1 MFGSIF
7 SLYSH
12 EIGED
17 NSKIPHLNLVIWGL
31 NKPIPLSFLSHVDYL
46 NQLIILVI
54 FQWTQSNMSLS
65 FFFTLRRANLEG
77 VLHLQP
83 HKGWWKRLNPWFSFG
98 GWNCLQANLCNG
110 GLSIRVFNCATLA
123 VTVNTSLFQ
132 SRGCSGQL
140 SITIRRT

>member
-65 FFFTLRRANLEG
+65 FFLPWEEQTWKEYSICSLTRDDE
-77 VLHLQP
+77 
-83 HKGWWKRLNPWFSFG
+83 KGWIPDFPLEAGIAFK
-98 GWNCLQANLCNG
+98 Q
-110 GLSIRVFNCATLA
+110 
-123 VTVNTSLFQ
+123 TSAME
-132 SRGCSGQL
+132 G
-140 SITIRRT
+140 